1 MSEIFHI
8 FSYKFNDEE
17 LEQNFNDFFHQYNLT
32 PIFTK
37 EHRASPIT
45 VSYIDAKSVVNTKAN
60 DHNVLQNFSDY
71 VNSAMDNKLDDSALF
86 KNIYQPNSFQGFIG
100 IVLVIMKH
108 IQNEIDNKHLFNT
121 WNIVWYTKEVY

>member
-17 LEQNFNDFFHQYNLT
+17 LEQNFNDFFNKYNLT
-32 PIFTK
+32 PIFTN

-45 VSYIDAKSVVNTKAN
+45 VSYLDARSIVKEGGKYNNLFK
-60 DHNVLQNFSDY
+60 NFSDY
-71 VNSAMDNKLDDSALF
+71 VNTAMDNKMYESALF
-86 KNIYQPNSFQGFIG
+86 KMIYQANSFQGLMG
-100 IVLVIMKH
+100 IVTRIMKH